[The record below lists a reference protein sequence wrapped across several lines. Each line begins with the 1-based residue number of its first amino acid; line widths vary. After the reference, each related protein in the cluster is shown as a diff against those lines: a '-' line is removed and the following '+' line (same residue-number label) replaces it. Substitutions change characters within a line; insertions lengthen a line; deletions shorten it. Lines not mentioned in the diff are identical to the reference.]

1 MKKTGKTSREVS
13 FGSEL
18 NKAFLTDHE
27 YVEVEKIKKA
37 RVNDTNTNQINQVK
51 PDQITQNPIDP
62 SKTIR
67 SKDQIIITRGFQTFL
82 FDPVSYEFIRVA
94 DNQRDRSYFSTVY
107 TNGKLYAISTFSK
120 TAAGTTECYDPIVNK
135 WQTTPALPR
144 RLRSIG
150 AVKSVASGSVLV
162 TGGIDLDSME
172 KSDSVFEL
180 VYKDS
185 SSDELTWEE
194 KPSKLLAPRYRHAA
208 ATAPDGKIWIAG
220 GIVSVSQLR
229 ADIFTASTE
238 VFDPVTNTWSSGPAM
253 CVQRAIDLHLLFV
266 DDVLYAVG
274 GDVMMPRFDSPGVP
288 ETTIER
294 LNPTNNTWELV
305 ASFPKERHGIS
316 VAAVGS
322 TIFVFGGEV
331 VRQGDVSL
339 SLWDAYDIR
348 TNAWLSADNA
358 QRLVPFD
365 CQYGSACLLSNLDS
379 V

>member
-1 MKKTGKTSREVS
+1 MKKGTNHSKRSI
-13 FGSEL
+13 GSEL

-27 YVEVEKIKKA
+27 FVEVEKIKKS
-37 RVNDTNTNQINQVK
+37 RVIDTKSVQANQIKTNV
-51 PDQITQNPIDP
+51 DP
-62 SKTIR
+62 KMTR

-82 FDPVSYEFIRVA
+82 FDPISYEFVRIA

-107 TNGKLYAISTFSK
+107 TNCKIYAISTFSN
-120 TAAGTTECYDPIVNK
+120 TAAGTTECYDPVLNK
-135 WQTTPALPR
+135 WQTMPALPR

-150 AVKSVASGSVLV
+150 AVKSLSGSILV

-172 KSDSVFEL
+172 KSDSVFEM
-180 VYKDS
+180 VNTDPAGESKWVES
-185 SSDELTWEE
+185 
-194 KPSKLLAPRYRHAA
+194 PSKLLAPRYRHAA
-208 ATAPDGKIWIAG
+208 ATAPDGKVWVAG
-220 GIVSVSQLR
+220 GIISVSQLR

-238 VFDPVTNTWSSGPAM
+238 VFDPATSQWSTGPVM

-266 DDVLYAVG
+266 DEVLYAVG

-294 LNPTNNTWELV
+294 LNPTTNVWELV
-305 ASFPKERHGIS
+305 TSFPKERHGIS

-339 SLWDAYDIR
+339 SVYDAYNVE
-348 TNAWLSADNA
+348 TNTWLSADGVE
-358 QRLVPFD
+358 RLAPFD
-365 CQYGSACLLSNLDS
+365 CQYGSACLLSNLEP
-379 V
+379 VVA

>member
-1 MKKTGKTSREVS
+1 MMKTSRS
-13 FGSEL
+13 SRSIGSEL

-27 YVEVEKIKKA
+27 FVEVEKIKKA
-37 RVNDTNTNQINQVK
+37 RVNDDKKSTQ
-51 PDQITQNPIDP
+51 QITLNPSIDP
-62 SKTIR
+62 LKTNK

-82 FDPVSYEFIRVA
+82 FDPVSYEFSRVA
-94 DNQRDRSYFSTVY
+94 DNHRDRSYFSTVY
-107 TNGKLYAISTFSK
+107 TNGKLYAISTFST
-120 TAAGTTECYDPIVNK
+120 TAAGTTECYDPVVNK
-135 WQTTPALPR
+135 WQTVPALPR

-150 AVKSVASGSVLV
+150 AVKSAATGSVLV
-162 TGGIDLDSME
+162 TGGIDLDTME
-172 KSDSVFEL
+172 KSDSVYEL
-180 VYKDS
+180 TVSKD

-194 KPSKLLAPRYRHAA
+194 HQRSKLLAPRYRHAA
-208 ATAPDGKIWIAG
+208 ATAPDGKIWVAG

-238 VFDPVTNTWSSGPAM
+238 VFDPVTSTWSVGPAM

-294 LNPTNNTWELV
+294 LNPANNTWELV

-322 TIFVFGGEV
+322 VIFVFGGEV

-339 SLWDAYDIR
+339 SIWDAYDIR
-348 TNAWLSADNA
+348 TNTWLSADNA
-358 QRLVPFD
+358 ERLVPFD
-365 CQYGSACLLSNLDS
+365 CQYGSACLLSNLDL